1 MRAVTEVVL
10 VDDHAL
16 VRAGIRA
23 LLESVQGV
31 VVTAESDNGRG
42 VLEAMQE
49 HEPDVL
55 MVDLSMP
62 EMNGLEVIHRVSKR
76 HPTVRILVL
85 SMHREPEYVT
95 RALREGATG
104 YLVKGAFEEELAV
117 AVRAV
122 ARGDTYLSPAIAGPA
137 LSAPGGPKSD
147 SDPFEAL
154 TDRQRE
160 VLQLIA
166 EGHSTSEIAKK
177 LYLSVKTVES
187 HRSAVMSR
195 LGIRDV
201 AGLVRF
207 AIRSGLVT
215 AET

>member
-1 MRAVTEVVL
+1 MAPTEVVL

-23 LLESVQGV
+23 LLESVEGV
-31 VVTAESDNGRG
+31 VVTAEADNGRG
-42 VLEAMQE
+42 VLDALQD

-55 MVDLSMP
+55 VVDLSMP
-62 EMNGLEVIHRVSKR
+62 DMNGLEVIHRVAKR
-76 HPTVRILVL
+76 HPHIRILVL
-85 SMHREPEYVT
+85 SMHREPEYVS

-137 LSAPGGPKSD
+137 LSGPARTTGD

-154 TDRQRE
+154 TARQRE

-166 EGHSTSEIAKK
+166 EGYSTAEIAKK
-177 LYLSVKTVES
+177 LYVSVKTVET

-195 LGIRDV
+195 LGIHDV

-207 AIRSGLVT
+207 AIRSGLAT
-215 AET
+215 AER